1 MTKIR
6 QGMIKFKTFPFLR
19 NLGFCCE
26 IVGDFIDY
34 TAKRRQRLRRVTLRR
49 KLRVKMRQFT
59 RRHSWRSLYTTVKFR
74 QELHSGRFS
83 LKNSSGV
90 NLCNGGL
97 ISSSREKSVHIG
109 QLRIWFVALN
119 VYQTYW
125 RGFLVYAVK
134 NSCYKIDCQLTTVK
148 AKKLKEDAKDQK
160 WGLFY
165 VREVNKMSKMRHFLS
180 FFCNIGLF
188 THFHEAHLGH
198 YF

>member
-1 MTKIR
+1 MTNIWQKYDKIMTKIR

-134 NSCYKIDCQLTTVK
+134 NSNFKF
-148 AKKLKEDAKDQK
+148 AQK
-160 WGLFY
+160 WLWLIH
-165 VREVNKMSKMRHFLS
+165 VTK
-180 FFCNIGLF
+180 
-188 THFHEAHLGH
+188 
-198 YF
+198 